1 MNDGIKS
8 TLQRI
13 LRRLV
18 EDRQKTSFGMRN
30 FVYSDLAFRE
40 TIGIIDQKQLFYGFV
55 IDYMRILCYNI
66 SEKMK

>member
-1 MNDGIKS
+1 MLKTDK
-8 TLQRI
+8 
-13 LRRLV
+13 
-18 EDRQKTSFGMRN
+18 KTSFGMCD

-66 SEKMK
+66 NPKK